1 VEEPP
6 PDLRKVPVRFLTTLS
21 RLTITLVPEYFVIV
35 FALGLFRGWLFP
47 LGTNAAHW
55 GILTVV
61 IAVVA
66 GTLLVVPTAG
76 EIPIL
81 QGLAATGFGAMPL
94 GVLLITLPAISLP
107 SMAMLG
113 RALTWRVVALAGVA
127 VAITGI
133 LGGVLLWALS

>member
-1 VEEPP
+1 
-6 PDLRKVPVRFLTTLS
+6 
-21 RLTITLVPEYFVIV
+21 
-35 FALGLFRGWLFP
+35 
-47 LGTNAAHW
+47 
-55 GILTVV
+55 
-61 IAVVA
+61 
-66 GTLLVVPTAG
+66 
-76 EIPIL
+76 
-81 QGLAATGFGAMPL
+81 MPL